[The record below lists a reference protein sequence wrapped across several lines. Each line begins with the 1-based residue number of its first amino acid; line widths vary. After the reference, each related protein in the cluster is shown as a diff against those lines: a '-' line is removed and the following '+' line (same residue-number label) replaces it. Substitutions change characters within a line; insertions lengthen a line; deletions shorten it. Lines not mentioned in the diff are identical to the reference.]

1 MGDTKDK
8 EIIIKHI
15 TSGGLSGEAL
25 KGCWFIR
32 HGNIYTFYD
41 HDGVEKARD
50 IHVGQHFSFTLD
62 EAPDVNWTLSIT
74 NPEGP
79 AKLTGSWKDST
90 NPALADGSYQAE
102 AGGSGEEG
110 DADAASAAG
119 YSS

>member
-15 TSGGLSGEAL
+15 SSGGLSGEAL
-25 KGCWFIR
+25 KGCYFMGQ
-32 HGNIYTFYD
+32 GNNYTFYD
-41 HDGVEKARD
+41 KDGNEKASK
-50 IHVGQHFSFTLD
+50 IKLGQPFSFVLD
-62 EAPDVNWTLSIT
+62 ELKHVNWTLSIT
-74 NPEGP
+74 NPVGP
-79 AKLTGSWKDST
+79 DKLLGTWR
-90 NPALADGSYQAE
+90 NNIEPATADGSYQAE